1 MSSTALKVA
10 AVILVLLTIILAVVG
25 FSMSRNYAART
36 AKAEAEAARAAEVA
50 RTAPQTLAVVALK
63 PLAAYKAIGRD
74 DIALVPVAVT
84 PTDYYAS
91 LDEVASRVPLVDVD
105 AGAPVT
111 KRYFKEGNILAKI
124 IPAGHQAV
132 AIEVNEVIAAGGFVR
147 PGDNVDVI
155 VYFRN
160 GAGVADAQA
169 RVLLENARV
178 LAYEERVIERPQ
190 GLKDEETKGGE
201 QAKRRMRTAVLAVP
215 DAETTRIVLGAG
227 LGEVRLALR
236 GQQTAT
242 GEETSAEITEGGLPL
257 SEAAK
262 AEAASLK
269 TPDKAVTAEEISRV
283 KPPPALASKK
293 AAAPPPKDTVEVI
306 QGNQSQKV
314 EQ

>member
-10 AVILVLLTIILAVVG
+10 AVILVLLTIILAGVG

-36 AKAEAEAARAAEVA
+36 AKAEADAARAAEAV
-50 RTAPQTLAVVALK
+50 RTAPQTLAVVAVK
-63 PLAAYKAIGRD
+63 PLAAYKAISRD

-84 PTDYYAS
+84 PTDYFAS
-91 LDEVASRVPLVDVD
+91 LDEVTSRIPLDDID

-111 KRYFKEGNILAKI
+111 KRYFKEGNVLAKV
-124 IPAGHQAV
+124 IPPGHQAI
-132 AIEVNEVIAAGGFVR
+132 AIEVNEIIAAGGFVR

-155 VYFRN
+155 VYLRN

-178 LAYEERVIERPQ
+178 LAYDERVIQRPQ
-190 GLKDEETKGGE
+190 GLKDDD
-201 QAKRRMRTAVLAVP
+201 AKAGATQQRRLRTAVLAVP
-215 DAETTRIVLGAG
+215 EKDATRVVLGIG

-242 GEETSAEITEGGLPL
+242 GEETTEAVTEGGLPL
-257 SEAAK
+257 SDAAK
-262 AEAASLK
+262 AEDATYK
-269 TPDKAVTAEEISRV
+269 TPDNAVTASDISRV
-283 KPPPALASKK
+283 KPPPAVAAK
-293 AAAPPPKDTVEVI
+293 AAAAPKKQTVEVI
-306 QGNQSQKV
+306 QGSKIEKV

>member
-10 AVILVLLTIILAVVG
+10 AVILVLLTIILAGVG

-36 AKAEAEAARAAEVA
+36 AKAEAEAARATEAA

-63 PLAAYKAIGRD
+63 PLSAYKSIGRD

-84 PTDYYAS
+84 PTDYFAS
-91 LDEVASRVPLVDVD
+91 LDDVAARVPLVDID

-124 IPAGHQAV
+124 IPAGHQAL
-132 AIEVNEVIAAGGFVR
+132 AIEVNEIIAAGGFVR
-147 PGDNVDVI
+147 PGDSVDVI
-155 VYFRN
+155 VYLRN

-178 LAYEERVIERPQ
+178 LAYEERIIERPQ
-190 GLKDEETKGGE
+190 GLKDEETKAGAE
-201 QAKRRMRTAVLAVP
+201 AKRRLRTAVLAVP
-215 DAETTRIVLGAG
+215 EKETTRVVLGAG

-236 GQQTAT
+236 GQQAAT
-242 GEETSAEITEGGLPL
+242 GEEASGEVTVGGLPL

-262 AEAASLK
+262 IENEGYK
-269 TPDKAVTAEEISRV
+269 TPDKAVTAGEISRV
-283 KPPPALASKK
+283 KPPPALSKK
-293 AAAPPPKDTVEVI
+293 AGPPPRETVEVI
-306 QGNQSQKV
+306 QGNTIQKV

>member
-10 AVILVLLTIILAVVG
+10 AVILVLLTLILAGVG

-63 PLAAYKAIGRD
+63 PLAAYKPIARD
-74 DIALVPVAVT
+74 DVALVAVAVT
-84 PTDYYAS
+84 PTDYFAS
-91 LDEVASRVPLVDVD
+91 LDEVAARVPLVDID

-111 KRYFKEGNILAKI
+111 KRYFKEGNVLARI
-124 IPAGHQAV
+124 IPAGHQALAV
-132 AIEVNEVIAAGGFVR
+132 EVNEIVAAGGFVR

-155 VYFRN
+155 VYLRS
-160 GAGVADAQA
+160 GAGIADAQA

-190 GLKDEETKGGE
+190 GLKDDDKANSE
-201 QAKRRMRTAVLAVP
+201 AKRRIRTAVLAVP
-215 DAETTRIVLGAG
+215 ESETTRVVLGVG

-236 GQQTAT
+236 GQQTVT
-242 GEETSAEITEGGLPL
+242 GEETSGDTTPGGLPL
-257 SEAAK
+257 SDAAK
-262 AEAASLK
+262 ADAANYK
-269 TPDKAVTAEEISRV
+269 TPDKAVTAEQISRV
-283 KPPPALASKK
+283 KLPPALVK
-293 AAAPPPKDTVEVI
+293 PPPPPRETVEVI
-306 QGNQSQKV
+306 QGSKIEKV

>member
-1 MSSTALKVA
+1 MSSTALKIA
-10 AVILVLLTIILAVVG
+10 AVILVLLTLILAGVG

-36 AKAEAEAARAAEVA
+36 AKAEAEVARAAEAA

-63 PLAAYKAIGRD
+63 PLAAYKTISRD
-74 DIALVPVAVT
+74 DVALVPVAIT

-91 LDEVASRVPLVDVD
+91 LDEVTGRVPLVDVD

-124 IPAGHQAV
+124 IPAGHQAL

-160 GAGVADAQA
+160 GAGVSDAQA

-178 LAYEERVIERPQ
+178 LAFEERIIERPQ
-190 GLKDEETKGGE
+190 GLKDDEVKGSE
-201 QAKRRMRTAVLAVP
+201 QAAKRRIRTAVLAVP
-215 DAETTRIVLGAG
+215 EAETTRVVLGAG

-236 GQQTAT
+236 GQQTAS
-242 GEETSAEITEGGLPL
+242 GEEASGEITEGGLPL
-257 SEAAK
+257 SEAAI
-262 AEAASLK
+262 AEDAGLK

-283 KPPPALASKK
+283 KLPPALAAKK
-293 AAAPPPKDTVEVI
+293 AGPPPRETVEII
-306 QGNQSQKV
+306 QGNTIQKV

>member
-10 AVILVLLTIILAVVG
+10 AVILVLLTFILAGIG

-63 PLAAYKAIGRD
+63 PLAAYKPIARD
-74 DIALVPVAVT
+74 DVALVAVAVT
-84 PTDYYAS
+84 PNDYFAS
-91 LDEVASRVPLVDVD
+91 LDEVASRVPLVDID

-111 KRYFKEGNILAKI
+111 QRYFKEGNILAKI
-124 IPAGHQAV
+124 IPAGHQAL
-132 AIEVNEVIAAGGFVR
+132 ALEVNEVIAAGGFVR
-147 PGDNVDVI
+147 PGDNVDVL

-178 LAYEERVIERPQ
+178 LAYEDRVIERPQ
-190 GLKDEETKGGE
+190 GLKDEEGKSN
-201 QAKRRMRTAVLAVP
+201 ADARRRMRTAVLAVP
-215 DAETTRIVLGAG
+215 EKETTRVVLGAG
-227 LGEVRLALR
+227 LGELRLALR
-236 GQQTAT
+236 GQQTAS
-242 GEETSAEITEGGLPL
+242 GEEANGEFTESGLPL

-262 AEAASLK
+262 ADVEANK
-269 TPDKAVTAEEISRV
+269 TPDKAVTAEQISRV
-283 KPPPALASKK
+283 KPPPAQARK
-293 AAAPPPKDTVEVI
+293 APPPKETVEVI
-306 QGNQSQKV
+306 QGNKTEKV

>member
-10 AVILVLLTIILAVVG
+10 AVILVLLTLVLAGIG

-36 AKAEAEAARAAEVA
+36 AQAEAEAARAAEAA

-63 PLAAYKAIGRD
+63 PLAAYQTISRD

-84 PTDYYAS
+84 PTDYFAN
-91 LDEVASRVPLVDVD
+91 LEEVASRVPLVDID

-111 KRYFKEGNILAKI
+111 QRYFKEGNLLARI

-132 AIEVNEVIAAGGFVR
+132 AIEINEVIAAGGFVR

-155 VYFRN
+155 VYLRN

-178 LAYEERVIERPQ
+178 LAFEDRIIERPQ
-190 GLKDEETKGGE
+190 GLKDEEVKGGE
-201 QAKRRMRTAVLAVP
+201 TARRRMRTAVLAVP
-215 DAETTRIVLGAG
+215 EAETTRIVLGAG

-236 GQQTAT
+236 GQQGAT
-242 GEETSAEITEGGLPL
+242 GEETSTAITEGGLPL
-257 SEAAK
+257 SDAAI

-283 KPPPALASKK
+283 KPPPALAAKK
-293 AAAPPPKDTVEVI
+293 VEPPPRETVEVI
-306 QGNQSQKV
+306 QGNQIQKV

>member
-1 MSSTALKVA
+1 MSSTALKIA
-10 AVILVLLTIILAVVG
+10 AVILVLLTIVLAGVG

-36 AKAEAEAARAAEVA
+36 AKAEAAVAKAAEAA

-63 PLAAYKAIGRD
+63 PLAAYKTIARD

-84 PTDYYAS
+84 PTDYFAN
-91 LDEVASRVPLVDVD
+91 LDEVTSRVPLVDID

-124 IPAGHQAV
+124 IPAGHQAL
-132 AIEVNEVIAAGGFVR
+132 AMEVNEVIAAGGFVR

-155 VYFRN
+155 VYLRG
-160 GAGVADAQA
+160 GAGVAEPQA

-178 LAYEERVIERPQ
+178 LAYEERIIERPR
-190 GLKDEETKGGE
+190 GLKDEEVKGNE
-201 QAKRRMRTAVLAVP
+201 AKRRIRTAVLAVP
-215 DAETTRIVLGAG
+215 EKETTRVVLGIG

-236 GQQTAT
+236 GQQTTA
-242 GEETSAEITEGGLPL
+242 GEETSAEVTEGGLPL
-257 SEAAK
+257 SDVAK
-262 AEAASLK
+262 AEKAAYK

-283 KPPPALASKK
+283 QPPPALAKK
-293 AAAPPPKDTVEVI
+293 QAPPKETVEVI
-306 QGNQSQKV
+306 QGNSIQKV

>member
-1 MSSTALKVA
+1 MSSTALKAA
-10 AVILVLLTIILAVVG
+10 AVILVLLTIMLAGVG

-36 AKAEAEAARAAEVA
+36 AKAEAEVARAAEVA

-63 PLAAYKAIGRD
+63 PLAAYKTISRD
-74 DIALVPVAVT
+74 DVALVPVAVT
-84 PTDYYAS
+84 PTDYFGS
-91 LDEVASRVPLVDVD
+91 LDEVASRVPLVDID

-124 IPAGHQAV
+124 IPAGHQAL
-132 AIEVNEVIAAGGFVR
+132 AIEVNEIIAAGGFVR

-155 VYFRN
+155 VYLRN

-190 GLKDEETKGGE
+190 GLKDEEAKGND
-201 QAKRRMRTAVLAVP
+201 QSKRRLRTAVLAVP
-215 DAETTRIVLGAG
+215 DSETTRVVLGTG
-227 LGEVRLALR
+227 MGEIRLALR

-242 GEETSAEITEGGLPL
+242 GEETNGEVTAGGLPL
-257 SEAAK
+257 SDAAK
-262 AEAASLK
+262 ADAAAYK

-283 KPPPALASKK
+283 KPPPALAAK
-293 AAAPPPKDTVEVI
+293 AAPKPRDTVEII
-306 QGNQSQKV
+306 QGNKIEKV

>member
-10 AVILVLLTIILAVVG
+10 VTILVLLTIVLAAIG
-25 FSMSRNYAART
+25 FSMSRNYAERT
-36 AKAEAEAARAAEVA
+36 AKAEAEAARAAEQAKAV
-50 RTAPQTLAVVALK
+50 PQTLAVVALK

-74 DIALVPVAVT
+74 DVGLVPVAVT

-91 LDEVASRVPLVDVD
+91 LDEVANRIPLVDID

-124 IPAGHQAV
+124 IPVGHQAL
-132 AIEVNEVIAAGGFVR
+132 AIEVNEIIAAGGFVR

-155 VYFRN
+155 VYLRS
-160 GAGVADAQA
+160 GAGVNDSQA
-169 RVLLENARV
+169 RVLLENTRV

-190 GLKDEETKGGE
+190 GLKEDEAKAGE
-201 QAKRRMRTAVLAVP
+201 ANRQRRVRTAVLAVP
-215 DAETTRIVLGAG
+215 EKEATRVVLGLA

-242 GEETSAEITEGGLPL
+242 GEELTSDVTDGGLPL
-257 SEAAK
+257 SDDARATAASYQTPDNAIT
-262 AEAASLK
+262 AEAL
-269 TPDKAVTAEEISRV
+269 SRV
-283 KPPPALASKK
+283 KPPPALA
-293 AAAPPPKDTVEVI
+293 AQAPPPRETVEVI
-306 QGNQSQKV
+306 QGNKIEKV

>member
-10 AVILVLLTIILAVVG
+10 AVILVLLTLILAGVG

-36 AKAEAEAARAAEVA
+36 AKAEAEAARVAEAA

-63 PLAAYKAIGRD
+63 PLAAYKTISRD
-74 DIALVPVAVT
+74 DVALVPVAVT
-84 PTDYYAS
+84 PTDYFAS
-91 LDEVASRVPLVDVD
+91 LDEVASRVPLVDID

-124 IPAGHQAV
+124 IPVGHQAL
-132 AIEVNEVIAAGGFVR
+132 AIEVNEIIAAGGFVR

-169 RVLLENARV
+169 RVLLQNARV

-190 GLKDEETKGGE
+190 GLKDEEAKGNE
-201 QAKRRMRTAVLAVP
+201 QAKRRIRTAVLAVP
-215 DAETTRIVLGAG
+215 EQEATRVVLGVG

-242 GEETSAEITEGGLPL
+242 GEETSGEVTAAGLPL
-257 SEAAK
+257 SDAAKDEAATY
-262 AEAASLK
+262 K
-269 TPDKAVTAEEISRV
+269 TPDNAVTASEISQV

-293 AAAPPPKDTVEVI
+293 AEPPPRETVEVI
-306 QGNQSQKV
+306 QGSSIQKV

>member
-1 MSSTALKVA
+1 MSSTALKIA
-10 AVILVLLTIILAVVG
+10 AVILVLLTIILAGVG

-63 PLAAYKAIGRD
+63 PLAAYKTIARD
-74 DIALVPVAVT
+74 DIALVPVAIT

-91 LDEVASRVPLVDVD
+91 LDEVTSRVPLVDID

-124 IPAGHQAV
+124 IPAGHQAL

-178 LAYEERVIERPQ
+178 LAYEERIIERPQ
-190 GLKDEETKGGE
+190 GLKDEEAKGNE
-201 QAKRRMRTAVLAVP
+201 QSKRRMRTAVLAVP
-215 DAETTRIVLGAG
+215 EKEATRVVLGAG

-242 GEETSAEITEGGLPL
+242 GEETTAALTEGGLPL
-257 SEAAK
+257 SDAAK
-262 AEAASLK
+262 ADVAAYK
-269 TPDKAVTAEEISRV
+269 TADNAVTAEEISRV
-283 KPPPALASKK
+283 KPPPALENKK
-293 AAAPPPKDTVEVI
+293 APPPRETVEVI
-306 QGNQSQKV
+306 QGNKIEKV